1 MEGKNNNHHSE
12 CDEWDLFDNFD
23 KLTLNENNDNH
34 DNDNHDN
41 DNHYNDNHDNSSDK
55 DHEEMFCFGCKSYD
69 LAFDS
74 SYSTLTCNECGIQLC
89 TLIDKKNEQSLALSE
104 GSNISYFLPKSS
116 LGTSISGNPKM
127 KIRLVNDWWKW
138 EYKEKAFYDDKKYIE
153 DKCYN
158 AKLPQAIVDNALN
171 LYKRI
176 SESRDDNGKY
186 NINRGINRVGLMA
199 ASVYYGTKMQKQPRS
214 PKEIA
219 TIFELKQ
226 TDMTKGCKRFLSL
239 IDHKVLYK
247 NLEMN
252 ETRDF
257 VERYCKKL
265 NIGDEYFIKSLEIIR
280 NIDKL
285 QIATNHQPPSVAA
298 ATILLMA
305 NVMDLEINKKELNTM
320 FKISEVTI
328 SKTYTKIY
336 PWIRLISNSELTD
349 MAVEQIQNEILETDE
364 IYISKSYEE
373 SKTLLKNKK

>member
-1 MEGKNNNHHSE
+1 MEDTWK
-12 CDEWDLFDNFD
+12 LFD
-23 KLTLNENNDNH
+23 KLTINDEPEI
-34 DNDNHDN
+34 D
-41 DNHYNDNHDNSSDK
+41 SQEK
-55 DHEEMFCFGCKSYD
+55 MFCFVCKSFD
-69 LAFDS
+69 LVFDS
-74 SYSTLTCNECGIQLC
+74 SYSSLTCNECGVLVC
-89 TLIDKKNEQSLALSE
+89 TLIDKKNEASIAMNE
-104 GSNISYFLPKSS
+104 GSNISHFLPKSS

-138 EYKEKAFYDDKKYIE
+138 EYKEKAFYDDKKFIE

-176 SESRDDNGKY
+176 SESKDDNGKY
-186 NINRGINRVGLMA
+186 YINRGINRVGLMA
-199 ASVYYGTKMQKQPRS
+199 ASVYWGSKMQKQPRS
-214 PKEIA
+214 PKEIS
-219 TIFELKQ
+219 TIFNLKQ

-239 IDHKVLYK
+239 IDHTVLYY
-247 NLEMN
+247 NQEMN

-265 NIGDEYFIKSLEIIR
+265 GLNDEYFNKSLEIIK

-305 NVMDLEINKKELNTM
+305 DVMDLNINKKELNAM

-328 SKTYTKIY
+328 SKTYNKIN
-336 PWIRLISNSELTD
+336 PWIRVIADTELTNN
-349 MAVEQIQNEILETDE
+349 AVAERDTVILDDDE
-364 IYISKSYEE
+364 IYV
-373 SKTLLKNKK
+373 T

>member
-1 MEGKNNNHHSE
+1 MEGKNNNHHIE